1 MDCHSL
7 LQGIFPTWGSNS
19 GCLNCRQTLYHLS
32 HEGSPL
38 YDYMPTKNLVS
49 IFIGLFYYYWYYSY
63 VYLILVLSKF
73 CFAIIFSSS
82 LQMIFFFQD
91 VVVLILMKSNSSVF
105 PVMTSA
111 LGVVPKKLLP
121 NPRSLKS
128 SMFSSRIFFSRYFI
142 DSYALNFHYFFP
154 LIFLIDT
161 IHYYSLLKVTL
172 IL

>member
-1 MDCHSL
+1 
-7 LQGIFPTWGSNS
+7 
-19 GCLNCRQTLYHLS
+19 
-32 HEGSPL
+32 
-38 YDYMPTKNLVS
+38 
-49 IFIGLFYYYWYYSY
+49 
-63 VYLILVLSKF
+63 
-73 CFAIIFSSS
+73 
-82 LQMIFFFQD
+82 MIFFFQD